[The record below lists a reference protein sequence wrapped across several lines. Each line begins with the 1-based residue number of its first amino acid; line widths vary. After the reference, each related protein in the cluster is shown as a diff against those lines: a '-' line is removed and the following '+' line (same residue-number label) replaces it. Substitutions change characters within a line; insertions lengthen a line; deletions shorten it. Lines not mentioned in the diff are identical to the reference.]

1 EPDEPVSTV
10 TDSRGEAAYV
20 YRRLE
25 TTVRVQSPGHVTLSL
40 PAETPRM
47 AVRLRP
53 GIAMDGVVTAPD
65 GSPVPACRVRLESPS
80 LVSPPSPITDQT
92 GPTHPGLPDP
102 AEAVTWR
109 GGAGGFRARRVTGRP
124 PADGPWRF
132 QLAAGV
138 TIAGAVTA
146 SGGAP

>member
-1 EPDEPVSTV
+1 GGGRSGVGVERALEAGVGVETGEGPPAAGVSITVLSSVRGLEPDEPVSTV

-80 LVSPPSPITDQT
+80 LVSPASAITD
-92 GPTHPGLPDP
+92 
-102 AEAVTWR
+102 E
-109 GGAGGFRARRVTGRP
+109 TGRQP
-124 PADGPWRF
+124 PGVPGP
-132 QLAAGV
+132 G
-138 TIAGAVTA
+138 
-146 SGGAP
+146 